1 MFATALSE
9 TYVEATADKRLQQ
22 AAAALAAAGNG
33 QHMPAVAAQPTPTFD
48 YRYGWSFF
56 AAIAAFIMAELAALF
71 SISAYLRRFPTV
83 EDMVRE
89 MVPGAER
96 KLREHQRLSSE
107 YLVRHSGPLP
117 LPTAGK
123 RSLHARS
130 SHHAHEPVPAGA
142 AKAAE
147 AALLASATPP
157 DICSTNAPIDA
168 RPAAAGTQGISVM
181 MEQEFPMPQ
190 SLAGQTV
197 PITIKRSRPGAS
209 AKYGT
214 LPHKPSG
221 CHSGLRAGSSST
233 LQHPP
238 RGKKSVTIGT
248 FQTMDTYPP
257 EFGRRPS
264 AHQHGSAV

>member
-1 MFATALSE
+1 M
-9 TYVEATADKRLQQ
+9 EATADKRLQQ
-22 AAAALAAAGNG
+22 AAAAFAAAGNI
-33 QHMPAVAAQPTPTFD
+33 QHAPAVAAQPTPIFD

-117 LPTAGK
+117 LPPTGK
-123 RSLHARS
+123 RSLHACS
-130 SHHAHEPVPAGA
+130 SLHHGHEPAATAGA

-147 AALLASATPP
+147 AMLASATQP
-157 DICSTNAPIDA
+157 DICSTNPPVDV

-190 SLAGQTV
+190 PFAGQTV
-197 PITIKRSRPGAS
+197 PITIKRSRPSGN

-214 LPHKPSG
+214 LPHKPAG
-221 CHSGLRAGSSST
+221 AHSSALRAGSSST

-238 RGKKSVTIGT
+238 RHGKKSVTIGT

-257 EFGRRPS
+257 EFGRNPS
-264 AHQHGSAV
+264 AHQGSAV